1 MKLFER
7 IEEQLLLYKKSNAL
21 TKLLNF
27 EKRFVSS
34 HSLDSQIKWI
44 NRQFQ
49 EQLNGVAIC
58 EREIYLNEQIS
69 ALEKQAKGLPLSDDQ
84 TQQLKRHEEEL
95 RNLDMEWWL
104 HKRTMN
110 RNMVDQPKGP
120 AVRHYAMVDQLW
132 PDLLKIKCK
141 ERGGCCNFDCGCCT
155 SPRICSRGALE
166 THCTAVFCG
175 CCIRRRGCEEI
186 PKELPNTYRLRK
198 RPSLKSS

>member
-34 HSLDSQIKWI
+34 HSLDSQLKWI

-49 EQLNGVAIC
+49 EQLNGIAIC

-69 ALEKQAKGLPLSDDQ
+69 ALEKQAKGSPLSDEQ

-104 HKRTMN
+104 HKRTMS

-120 AVRHYAMVDQLW
+120 AKEGDAVTLTVDVARL
-132 PDLLKIKCK
+132 P
-141 ERGGCCNFDCGCCT
+141 EFV
-155 SPRICSRGALE
+155 LE
-166 THCTAVFCG
+166 GHWKFIARLFTVDAVFVEG
-175 CCIRRRGCEEI
+175 DV
-186 PKELPNTYRLRK
+186 RK
-198 RPSLKSS
+198 FQKSSQILIAYAKGHR